1 MADRARGPAP
11 LRLFVPA
18 VLLVALERVA
28 DLVDDFG
35 GDHAADDADRES
47 RRPRGDDGAHA
58 GPGAVVTAA
67 VVVVTATVMVLLHV
81 ARVRIVVRVG
91 AVAPV
96 RSVVLDE
103 PADPGV
109 DHGVPVPVARTL
121 MTDDVP
127 VEGVVPLGE
136 EAAALVGLQYH
147 LHAVGVREE
156 GQFDLA
162 DHVGVL
168 GRRGELDLLV
178 EGQLLAGATDAAQ
191 FEVGGLEAV
200 AQLPEGL
207 EDRLLDGKRAHV
219 DLVEITPVPGAGHR
233 EFGAQPEYDTQALPV
248 QLGDRGL
255 PGQRHTER
263 DTALL
268 ALGETEAAAD
278 GESVEDDGALVFP
291 VVGLG
296 LDTGDEFERDELSH
310 LIGESHEQG
319 QLPADTAEL
328 LDHALGFS
336 ERTLDEV
343 MVPRADAVFVR
354 KEATLIEAVELIAK
368 HGHSNYPV
376 FGDHPDDI
384 IGVLGVRDLTRLPAA
399 GFVRATAGEAARRPL
414 LLPDTL
420 PLPRA
425 VARMREQDD
434 EFAVVLDEHGG
445 VAGIVTY
452 EDIAEELVGDI
463 ADETDTVVLLAVAEG
478 SGWLVDAG
486 RRLDEVEDAT
496 GIALPEEDDYDT
508 VAGLIIDRLGRFP
521 AIGDRLTVDL
531 PDGGRA
537 DIEVLSLDR
546 HVPERVRIERLT
558 DEQVQEQEPQA

>member
-1 MADRARGPAP
+1 MNAALGLLAVLVLTAGTGYFVAQEFAYVAADRLALAR
-11 LRLFVPA
+11 
-18 VLLVALERVA
+18 
-28 DLVDDFG
+28 
-35 GDHAADDADRES
+35 
-47 RRPRGDDGAHA
+47 
-58 GPGAVVTAA
+58 
-67 VVVVTATVMVLLHV
+67 
-81 ARVRIVVRVG
+81 
-91 AVAPV
+91 
-96 RSVVLDE
+96 
-103 PADPGV
+103 
-109 DHGVPVPVARTL
+109 
-121 MTDDVP
+121 
-127 VEGVVPLGE
+127 
-136 EAAALVGLQYH
+136 EA
-147 LHAVGVREE
+147 EE
-156 GQFDLA
+156 GDKRAARAVQ
-162 DHVGVL
+162 VL
-168 GRRGELDLLV
+168 GRLSFMLSG
-178 EGQLLAGATDAAQ
+178 
-191 FEVGGLEAV
+191 
-200 AQLPEGL
+200 AQLGITVTGL
-207 EDRLLDGKRAHV
+207 VVGFLAEPSV
-219 DLVEITPVPGAGHR
+219 S
-233 EFGAQPEYDTQALPV
+233 
-248 QLGDRGL
+248 
-255 PGQRHTER
+255 
-263 DTALL
+263 ALL
-268 ALGETEAAAD
+268 RPALD
-278 GESVEDDGALVFP
+278 
-291 VVGLG
+291 GLG
-296 LDTGDEFERDELSH
+296 LSDGAVSAISVALAFLLATVLQMVLSELAPKNLALAVPERLAKSLASSTLAYLKIVGPVVHVFDGAANKLLRKVGIEPVEELHHGATLEELSH